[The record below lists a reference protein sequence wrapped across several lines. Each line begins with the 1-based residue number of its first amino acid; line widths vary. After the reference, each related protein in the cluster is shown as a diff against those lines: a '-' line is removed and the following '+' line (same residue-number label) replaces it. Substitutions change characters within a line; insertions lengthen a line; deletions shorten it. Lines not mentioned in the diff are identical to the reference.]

1 MFSEQYETH
10 ADMLN
15 HLARLILDIFAA
27 IRKIYAAFNFTP
39 PNLLG

>member
-15 HLARLILDIFAA
+15 HIARLILNLFAA
-27 IRKIYAAFNFTP
+27 IRGIYAALGIEM
-39 PNLLG
+39 PNLMG